1 MINGITDSNQ
11 KIVANG
17 LVLNLDAAQL
27 RSYPTT
33 GTTWTDLSGNSNNG
47 TLTNGPTFSSTNGGN
62 LAFNGTNRFIEISP
76 VPSLSN
82 VSQFSYSSFVKFDT
96 KTTGNAFFSYGSTNV
111 FNTDI
116 LFAWNTSPSVLFF
129 QVNNGTDG
137 SATYSYNTLNTWL
150 NIGVVYNGSLS
161 GNSNRL
167 KAYINGSEVTLTFDV
182 SYTVPATSASPS
194 SPLCRL
200 GTYASDGTN
209 AWAING
215 NIATTQIYN
224 RALTATEISQN
235 YNALKSRFGL

>member
-1 MINGITDSNQ
+1 MASIGGSDVVKS
-11 KIVANG
+11 G
-17 LVLNLDAAQL
+17 LILSLDAANA
-27 RSYPTT
+27 RSYVS
-33 GTTWTDLSGNSNNG
+33 GSTTWRDLSGNNNSG
-47 TLTNGPTFSSTNGGN
+47 SLTNGPTFNSANGGSI
-62 LAFNGTNRFIEISP
+62 AFNGTNNFIAISP

-82 VSQFSYSSFVKFDT
+82 ISQFSYSSFVNFNT
-96 KTTGNAFFSYGSTNV
+96 KSTGNAFFSYGSSNV

-116 LFAWNTSPSVLFF
+116 LFAWDTAASVLFF

-137 SATYSYNTLNTWL
+137 SAYVSYNTFNTWL

-209 AWAING
+209 AWAMNG
-215 NIATTQIYN
+215 RIANTLLYN
-224 RALTATEISQN
+224 RALSSSEIAQNFNAT
-235 YNALKSRFGL
+235 KGRFNL